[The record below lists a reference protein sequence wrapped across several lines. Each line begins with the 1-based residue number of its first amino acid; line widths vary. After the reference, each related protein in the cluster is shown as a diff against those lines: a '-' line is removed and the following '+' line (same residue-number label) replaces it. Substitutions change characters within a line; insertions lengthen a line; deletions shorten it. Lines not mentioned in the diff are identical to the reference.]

1 MLQTFE
7 QVDTIRK
14 DVARKISQR
23 RKSEFGQFMTP
34 ATVARFM
41 ASLFSPSTLQSARL
55 LDAGA
60 GIGSLSGAFL
70 DRFAAL
76 DSGFR
81 CIQVAA
87 YEIDAGLRKHLVN
100 TLADHQSELPNLD
113 CSIFSGDF
121 IKEAVRLILEGSERF
136 SHAIL
141 NPPYKKINSAGLER
155 LLLRHVGIETVN
167 MYSAFVALTV
177 HLMQPGGEIV
187 AIIPR
192 SFCNGPYY
200 RRFRELLLAK
210 TAIKRMH
217 LFGAR
222 DRAFKDDDVL
232 QENII
237 IVLER
242 GGAQGSVIVST
253 STDDKFADIETH
265 TYPFDQIVMPGDREH
280 FIHVPTSPEGYQF
293 EISPAIRSFL
303 VETGLE
309 VSTGPVVD
317 FRLKEHLRSMPERGT
332 VPLLYPAHF
341 SGQSIHWPRVGIKKP
356 NAIVRNDQTEKWL
369 YPNGC

>member
-141 NPPYKKINSAGLER
+141 NPPYKKINSAGLEC

-177 HLMQPGGEIV
+177 HLMQPGG
-187 AIIPR
+187 
-192 SFCNGPYY
+192 
-200 RRFRELLLAK
+200 
-210 TAIKRMH
+210 
-217 LFGAR
+217 R
-222 DRAFKDDDVL
+222 DRGDHPTQLL
-232 QENII
+232 QW
-237 IVLER
+237 
-242 GGAQGSVIVST
+242 
-253 STDDKFADIETH
+253 
-265 TYPFDQIVMPGDREH
+265 
-280 FIHVPTSPEGYQF
+280 
-293 EISPAIRSFL
+293 
-303 VETGLE
+303 
-309 VSTGPVVD
+309 
-317 FRLKEHLRSMPERGT
+317 
-332 VPLLYPAHF
+332 PLLSPLSRASSCQNRH
-341 SGQSIHWPRVGIKKP
+341 QTD
-356 NAIVRNDQTEKWL
+356 ALVRRT
-369 YPNGC
+369 